1 MAEPTTPWWSNLLAI
16 ILTAIVSVLGTA
28 YYFTGGGLPSVGMGA
43 PSGVGSLIESILA
56 YLPHILLL
64 FGVIAD
70 ALTWEGVY
78 AIPSGFGILS
88 IFLNYGMR
96 YFWDM
101 LAVIL
106 QRTIGLFS
114 GQAGAFPAVP
124 EAVAARQAAQRAA
137 QRGGRATGEFYGN
150 YDGCE
155 VQGFKW
161 ARSPYAPQTLVFTAT
176 VFLYYIFDLIN
187 NRGWS
192 QASVAIAMFGV
203 FYIAQVFVIGDCP
216 AEPGSVEINRWVKGL
231 IGFIEGALFGGVSY
245 SIMQSYAPERLPSSA
260 LSIFPRMTASQL
272 TPGKNGTMV
281 DSNGNPYVC
290 MPNGQCVPDLSTTEA
305 RKSFA
310 DLAGETL
317 GTGKAAVPADC
328 PASGSST

>member
-1 MAEPTTPWWSNLLAI
+1 MAQPSTPWWSNLLAVI
-16 ILTAIVSVLGTA
+16 VTAIVSVLATA
-28 YYFTGGGLPSVGMGA
+28 YYFTGGPISA
-43 PSGVGSLIESILA
+43 PSTGMGSLIESFLA

-78 AIPSGFGILS
+78 AIPSGIGILS

-106 QRTIGLFS
+106 GRVVGLFS
-114 GQAGAFPAVP
+114 GQAGSFPAVSP
-124 EAVAARQAAQRAA
+124 AVAARQAS

-150 YDGCE
+150 YNGCE
-155 VQGFKW
+155 VQGFEW

-176 VFLYYIFDLIN
+176 VFLYYIFDLIT

-216 AEPGSVEINRWVKGL
+216 AEAGATEMNRWVKGL
-231 IGFIEGALFGGVSY
+231 VAFIEGALFGGVSF
-245 SIMQSYAPERLPSSA
+245 SIMQSYAPQRLPSSA
-260 LSIFPRMTASQL
+260 LSIFPRVTASQL

-281 DSNGNPYVC
+281 DSSGNPYVC
-290 MPNGQCVPDLSTTEA
+290 MPNGQCVPDLSTIEA
-305 RKSFA
+305 RKNFA

-328 PASGSST
+328 PASSSST